1 MSTPIEKALAY
12 LDTLEADRRT
22 ALALSEQKAEEARL
36 IKARQEGFRAAMEM
50 FGSAISASDAAPDPE
65 EPGRR
70 RVRRRIR
77 ELILRELSFSGQAM
91 TVAQIAKAIEYQTER
106 TETALHRMEETGQVL
121 RNAGGRWAIGNTGI
135 AQLNGHGATGGNG
148 KSRSM
153 PDAVDASL

>member
-1 MSTPIEKALAY
+1 
-12 LDTLEADRRT
+12 
-22 ALALSEQKAEEARL
+22 
-36 IKARQEGFRAAMEM
+36 
-50 FGSAISASDAAPDPE
+50 
-65 EPGRR
+65 
-70 RVRRRIR
+70 
-77 ELILRELSFSGQAM
+77 M

-106 TETALHRMEETGQVL
+106 TETVLHRMEETGQVL